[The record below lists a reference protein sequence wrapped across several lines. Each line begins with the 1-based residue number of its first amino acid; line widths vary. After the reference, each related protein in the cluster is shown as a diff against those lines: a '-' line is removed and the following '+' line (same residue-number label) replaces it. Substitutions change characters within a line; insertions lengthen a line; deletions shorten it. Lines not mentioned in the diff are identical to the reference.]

1 MKHYLES
8 IFGLEGRTAL
18 VTGAS
23 GGIGRALAVG
33 LAGAGA
39 RVAVHGRNMNEIEE
53 TISIVNTMG
62 GSAVPLQADLQDHS
76 ACNDLIEA
84 ARHHMGKLD
93 ILVNCAG
100 INRRKLIE
108 QVTEDDWETILTIN
122 LKSVFF
128 LSMQAYRLMRQ
139 QSPRG
144 GKIVHVASLT
154 SFIGLGGTSVYG
166 MTKAAVA
173 QLARTQAVEWAKDNV
188 QVNALAPGFIRTPL
202 TETSLWADDRKRS
215 WLLDRIPARRPGAA
229 QDMVSA
235 LLFLVAPASSYTTGQ
250 TIVVDGGFLAGGSWE
265 EQTHA

>member
-1 MKHYLES
+1 MNRYLNDL
-8 IFGLEGRTAL
+8 FGLNGKTAL

-39 RVAVHGRNMNEIEE
+39 RVAVHGRNLDEMEE
-53 TISIVNTMG
+53 TISLIGSLG
-62 GSAVPLQADLQDHS
+62 GEAIPLRADLQDLS
-76 ACNDLIEA
+76 ACCDLIEA
-84 ARHHMGKLD
+84 AVHEMVQLD

-100 INRRKLIE
+100 INRRKPID
-108 QVTEDDWETILTIN
+108 QVTGNDFDTITEVN

-128 LSMQAYRLMRQ
+128 LSQQAHRQMVQ

-154 SFIGLGGTSVYG
+154 SFVGLGGTSVYG
-166 MTKAAVA
+166 MTKAAVS
-173 QLARTQAVEWAKDNV
+173 QLTRTQAVEWAKDNI

-202 TETSLWADDRKRS
+202 TEQSLWADDRKRA
-215 WLLDRIPARRPGAA
+215 WLLDRIPAGRPGAA

-235 LLFLVAPASSYTTGQ
+235 LLFLVAPSSSYLTGQ

-265 EQTHA
+265 NI